1 MKVKKEIFKM
11 ETAIAPV
18 LSESLVEGRLSLPA
32 DRTNMQRV
40 LFIGGRISV
49 NAEPADGKVFMDGNV
64 EFNVVYVDTDG
75 QLDSFDAVSPFRH
88 TEDMDGAGP
97 GMSIFARG
105 SVKEIVFSLDDGR
118 SVNVKGIVSVQ
129 LRGSVMQSCE
139 AVTGVEPS
147 ELQTRTAKR
156 RMRQT
161 RDQRRETVYVHEDVR
176 IPQTMPMAEKVL
188 SCEAYAVVHSVRTE
202 DLKIIVEGEIK
213 LTVLYL
219 SADKNAPLMQMSESV
234 PFGQIIAS
242 EGLAAD
248 DIVSAEVSLFD
259 LRVSVADEANDVLR
273 LSARMSIVCAA
284 RGESDMQYLEDAYS
298 LENRLSLDYQEQSC
312 RFIALSGNARAIA
325 RSTVSIPD
333 SQPSVS
339 RIVCLKAMPSI
350 AAVRPGA
357 DRVYIEGLMMFTM
370 CYYCTEGM
378 WSYSGETPFEAE
390 VQMDGMMPSYEV
402 EVCAD
407 VENCTY
413 DGTGRDISVKFMM
426 DVGIRAFAQTNMRL
440 VADMTMTDERAS
452 TRQGITIY
460 FADGGESTWD
470 IAKRFA
476 TTLDT
481 VKRFNPEIGDTA
493 EPGQKILIMS

>member
-1 MKVKKEIFKM
+1 MKVKKETFKM

-32 DRTNMQRV
+32 ERNNIQRV
-40 LFIGGRISV
+40 LFIQGRISV

-64 EFNVVYVDTDG
+64 EFNVVYIDTEG
-75 QLDSFDAVSPFRH
+75 QLESFDAVSPFRH
-88 TEDMDGAGP
+88 TEDMTGAGP

-105 SVKEIVFSLDDGR
+105 SVKEIVFSVEDGR

-129 LRGSVMQSCE
+129 LHGSVMKSCE
-139 AVTGVEPS
+139 AVTGVEPP

-156 RMRQT
+156 RMRIT
-161 RDQRRETVYVHEDVR
+161 RDQRRETAYVREDVR

-188 SCEAYAVVHSVRTE
+188 SCDAYAVVHSVRTE
-202 DLKIIVEGEIK
+202 DLKIIIEGEIK

-219 SADKNAPLMQMSESV
+219 SADKNAPLMQMCESV
-234 PFGQIIAS
+234 PFGQILAS
-242 EGLAAD
+242 EGLAAND
-248 DIVSAEVSLFD
+248 AVSADVSLSD
-259 LRVSVADEANDVLR
+259 VRVSVADEANDVLR
-273 LSARMSIVCAA
+273 LSARMNIICAA
-284 RGESDMQYLEDAYS
+284 CGETDMQYLEDAYS
-298 LENRLSLDYQEQSC
+298 LENKLSLNYDEQSC
-312 RFIALSGNARAIA
+312 RHIALYGNARTIA
-325 RSTVSIPD
+325 RSTITIPD
-333 SQPSVS
+333 SQPGVS
-339 RIVCLKAMPSI
+339 RIVCLRAMPNI
-350 AAVRPGA
+350 AAVRPGT
-357 DRVYIEGLMMFTM
+357 DRVYIEGLMMFSV

-390 VQMDGMMPSYEV
+390 VQMDGMMPEHDV
-402 EVCAD
+402 EICAD
-407 VENCTY
+407 VESCTY
-413 DGTGRDISVKFMM
+413 DGTGRDISVKFML
-426 DVGIRAFAQTNMRL
+426 DVQIRAFSQTKMRL
-440 VADMTMTDERAS
+440 VSELDMTDESAS

-481 VKRFNPEIGDTA
+481 VKKFNPEIGDMA